1 MSLTLTVAYIVY
13 LTAVTAIAVILLIK
27 TSWRT
32 AVAVTLIIAKLWL
45 AVYSV
50 IGIDVPVLSLYSRRT
65 WKPVAVITF
74 NEIQLL
80 TLLVTNIL
88 LNREYIA
95 RIIRAGRL

>member
-1 MSLTLTVAYIVY
+1 MPIFA
-13 LTAVTAIAVILLIK
+13 
-27 TSWRT
+27 
-32 AVAVTLIIAKLWL
+32 
-45 AVYSV
+45 
-50 IGIDVPVLSLYSRRT
+50 LYSRRT
-65 WKPVAVITF
+65 WKPAAVITF